1 MRCPRGVSLVELI
14 MVLAIM
20 AILVTAALPS
30 YIKLIQHQER
40 VQLVNQMM
48 GALHYARS
56 KAVNERRIVAV
67 CSGINQCESERIWR
81 TQIMVFTDPEAIGQL
96 IPKQVADFQ
105 SEILKGYT
113 WHWKSFRRQPYLQ
126 YNANGTTRALNGT
139 LLLCRGEHP
148 VHSIVISFSGR
159 ARPESPSRRARC
171 T

>member
-1 MRCPRGVSLVELI
+1 VSLVELI

-20 AILVTAALPS
+20 AILVTATVPS
-30 YIKLIQHQER
+30 YFKLIQHQER

-67 CSGINQCESERIWR
+67 CSGVIQCESESIWR
-81 TQIMVFTDPEAIGQL
+81 AHIMVFTDHDAIGQL
-96 IPKQVADFQ
+96 IPEQVADFQ
-105 SEILKGYT
+105 SEIPQGYA
-113 WHWKSFRRQPYLQ
+113 WHWKSFRRQPFLQ

-148 VHSIVISFSGR
+148 VHSIVISYSGR
-159 ARPESPSRRARC
+159 ARPESPARSAFC

>member
-1 MRCPRGVSLVELI
+1 MRRPQGVSLVELI

-30 YIKLIQHQER
+30 YFKLIENQER

-67 CSGINQCESERIWR
+67 CSGVVQCESESIWR
-81 TQIMVFTDPEAIGQL
+81 AHIMVFTDHDAMGQL
-96 IPKQVADFQ
+96 APEQVADFKN
-105 SEILKGYT
+105 EIPQGYA

-126 YNANGTTRALNGT
+126 FNANGTTRALNGT
-139 LLLCRGEHP
+139 LLLCFDEHP
-148 VHSIVISFSGR
+148 VHSIVISLSGR
-159 ARPESPSRRARC
+159 ARSESPSRNAHC